1 MTRARSPGGLPHR
14 VLGAEH
20 PAPGL
25 ARAPRSRRRCRA
37 APSRLSSSSRNSC
50 TVQKSAPCVGQVGRA
65 AVAELVVVDDGA
77 TRARRCPRCAGC
89 SRGCSP
95 ARRAGRRA
103 ASARS
108 EVARDP
114 VPGLV
119 AAEVDRPLPGRGGD
133 VGRCSGHPVA
143 FARGGTARC
152 AVVVHTLAAKWSSGE
167 TFCVT
172 SVFLLSGSR
181 CDGGESGKVVP
192 IEGRSTRGT
201 RVTTGSDGDA
211 LALAPLTVP
220 TIVDEVVDRLL
231 TALALGEFVPGEGL
245 PAEREM
251 ARLMGVSRTTVR
263 VALARLRDAQVV
275 EVRRGRAGGAFVTR
289 SWQPESAA
297 AVSRTLVP
305 RRAEIEELGDLRCRY
320 EEMVARTA
328 AEVRTAAAADELLV
342 LLDAFVRART
352 PQDEHRTDMALHE
365 GVLRAAGNPQMAA
378 LSRDLLTRT
387 SPGAADRALRPPHVR
402 PGGRRPPRARPGH
415 RRGAGR
421 RGGRRRPWPLRHV
434 GADAAECHV
443 ARGRER
449 VVALTH
455 GQLPQLRPPVDLHV
469 DDVRRARPGR
479 PAAPPPPA

>member
-1 MTRARSPGGLPHR
+1 M
-14 VLGAEH
+14 
-20 PAPGL
+20 
-25 ARAPRSRRRCRA
+25 
-37 APSRLSSSSRNSC
+37 
-50 TVQKSAPCVGQVGRA
+50 
-65 AVAELVVVDDGA
+65 
-77 TRARRCPRCAGC
+77 
-89 SRGCSP
+89 
-95 ARRAGRRA
+95 
-103 ASARS
+103 
-108 EVARDP
+108 
-114 VPGLV
+114 
-119 AAEVDRPLPGRGGD
+119 
-133 VGRCSGHPVA
+133 
-143 FARGGTARC
+143 
-152 AVVVHTLAAKWSSGE
+152 
-167 TFCVT
+167 
-172 SVFLLSGSR
+172 
-181 CDGGESGKVVP
+181 
-192 IEGRSTRGT
+192 
-201 RVTTGSDGDA
+201 TGSDGDA

-263 VALARLRDAQVV
+263 VALARLRDAEVV

-387 SPGAADRALRPPHVR
+387 SLGLSIEPYDRGMYGQAVVEHRALVSAIVESRVDE
-402 PGGRRPPRARPGH
+402 A
-415 RRGAGR
+415 GAI
-421 RGGRRRPWPLRHV
+421 
-434 GADAAECHV
+434 
-443 ARGRER
+443 ARGHF
-449 VVALTH
+449 AMSAQT
-455 GQLPQLRPPVDLHV
+455 LRSVISRGV
-469 DDVRRARPGR
+469 ESAS
-479 PAAPPPPA
+479 AP